1 MSETVSIYG
10 HYETR
15 GALVQDVQLAIL
27 AVVKEIEEPSSARI
41 AELVTEMVI
50 IPLLEEVS
58 PCSSYL

>member
-1 MSETVSIYG
+1 MSEATSIYG

-41 AELVTEMVI
+41 AELVTDIVI

-58 PCSSYL
+58 PCDSSL